1 MELVYSEV
9 PLALFTTFS
18 LIGTGAFMALALLVN
33 VSRLERKHLK
43 NIDAL
48 SVMPGFAVVLGLVA
62 AYFGFQ
68 DCTNAVVSLRDL
80 GGAARFAV
88 VGVGGLLAF
97 AVVAYCLRAGFGG
110 LAEGWRKFLLGSA
123 GALGLLFV
131 CVIGV
136 VHAMVPDPAWN
147 TLATPAQILGFA
159 LLGGSALAT
168 MMFEKAGALGGCPQ
182 KRTLTVV
189 AILGTMLGVGGFV
202 AQVATVSSMVG
213 AGADLVRAASLHITV
228 ALFCLVATFVFE
240 MMAIRMKETGFHS
253 VVAVACS
260 FVGVF
265 CARLVFYTL
274 QAA

>member
-80 GGAARFAV
+80 GGAAR
-88 VGVGGLLAF
+88 F

-182 KRTLTVV
+182 KRTLTVF